1 MSTLGEIQAAALP
14 PGAPDR
20 RLAVV
25 DLGSNSVR
33 LVVFE
38 GLARNPV
45 ALFNEK
51 AVLRLG
57 RGIETTGKLGDDAM
71 ALTKTVLA
79 RYHAVARAMGA
90 SVFEVLAT
98 AAVREAKN
106 GPAFMADLAAMLPGV
121 PMHVLSGEEEATLSA
136 EGVVCGIPQANGILA
151 DIGGGSLELARLK
164 HGEARAMATLK
175 LGVLRLAER
184 AGGDLVRA
192 RALVEEALKGVDFLR
207 HGEGAD
213 LYLVGGAFRALAR
226 IHMTQIGYPLN
237 ILHHYSVRREEARD
251 LTHMV
256 STIGR
261 RGLERIPGVSRRR
274 LDDLPFAAVVLRRV
288 LRAAQP
294 RRVVFSASG
303 LREGWLFRQLP
314 APMRAEDP
322 LLAWARQTALR
333 LSRDAATPEAL
344 IAWTAALFP
353 DEAAEARRLREA
365 ACYLSDTGCLDH
377 PEYRAALGFERVLW
391 QPGIGVD
398 HHARAFLALCI
409 AGRYD
414 APPDAPFLAPARLL
428 LDLASATRAETL
440 GKALHLAYALSAGT
454 PALLARTR
462 LHVRDGRLVL
472 RLEGD
477 GAYVG
482 EGLLRR
488 MDALAQGLGLEATV
502 EDGDM
507 T

>member
-1 MSTLGEIQAAALP
+1 MGVGEGGLPAIDAAPA
-14 PGAPDR
+14 R

-57 RGIETTGKLGDDAM
+57 RGIESTGLLGAAAM
-71 ALTKTVLA
+71 AQAKVVLR
-79 RYHAVARAMGA
+79 RYHAVARAMGVG
-90 SVFEVLAT
+90 VFEVLAT

-106 GPAFMADLAAMLPGV
+106 GPAFMDELAAMLPGV
-121 PMHVLSGEEEATLSA
+121 PMTVLSGAAEAKLSTA
-136 EGVVCGIPQANGILA
+136 GVVCGIPQADGILA
-151 DIGGGSLELARLK
+151 DIGGGSLELVRLK
-164 HGEARAMATLK
+164 RGEARETVTLK

-184 AGGDLVRA
+184 AGGDLLRA
-192 RALVEEALKGVDFLR
+192 RGLVEAALAEVGFLR
-207 HGEGAD
+207 EGEGGD

-251 LTHMV
+251 LTGMV

-261 RGLERIPGVSRRR
+261 RGLERMPGVSRRR
-274 LDDLPFAAVVLRRV
+274 IEDLPFAAVVLRRV
-288 LRAAQP
+288 LRAVQP

-303 LREGWLFRQLP
+303 LREGWLFRRLP
-314 APMRAEDP
+314 AAVRAEDP
-322 LLAWARQTALR
+322 LLAWAQQTGTR
-333 LSRDAATPEAL
+333 LGRDPSMPAAL
-344 IAWTAALFP
+344 IGWTSPIFVGETP
-353 DEAAEARRLREA
+353 EARRLREA
-365 ACYLSDTGCLDH
+365 ACALADTGCLDH
-377 PEYRAALGFERVLW
+377 PEYRAELGFKRMLW

-398 HHARAFLALCI
+398 HHARAFLAL
-409 AGRYD
+409 ALAVRYD
-414 APPDAPFLAPARLL
+414 AAMDAPFLTPARLL
-428 LDLASATRAETL
+428 LDVASAARAETL
-440 GKALHLAYALSAGT
+440 GMALRLAFSLSAGT

-462 LHVRDGRLVL
+462 LAIAGERLVL

-477 GAYVG
+477 GAYAGDGVT
-482 EGLLRR
+482 RR
-488 MDALAQGLGLEATV
+488 METLALAMGLTAAIEEGR
-502 EDGDM
+502 
-507 T
+507 